1 MKPQEHTSGA
11 ASPLEPPGPDAGRL
25 TQVSQKTTAK
35 PDVGNQVKKHTISIL
50 VENKFGAFTRIAGL
64 FAAKGYN
71 IDSLS
76 VGPTEEQDTSRMTI
90 VTHGDDQIIEQIIK
104 QLNKLIDTIKV
115 VDLTFESFVERE
127 LALVKI
133 QSTSE
138 TRSEIMQI
146 AEIFR
151 AKVVDIS
158 PKTLTLEATGSLPK
172 VDAIIAMLKP
182 FGIKELA
189 RTGRVALKR
198 EFQGEV

>member
-1 MKPQEHTSGA
+1 MTQQTQYTSLRTDGEET
-11 ASPLEPPGPDAGRL
+11 PKR
-25 TQVSQKTTAK
+25 
-35 PDVGNQVKKHTISIL
+35 HTISIL
-50 VENKFGAFTRIAGL
+50 VENKFGAFNRIAGL

-76 VGPTEEQDTSRMTI
+76 VGPTEEGDVSRMTV
-90 VTHGDDQIIEQIIK
+90 VTRGDDQIIEQIIK
-104 QLNKLIDTIKV
+104 QLNKVIDTIKV

-127 LALVKI
+127 LVLVKV
-133 QSTSE
+133 QSRTD

-158 PKTLTLEATGSLPK
+158 PKTLTLEATGSQQK
-172 VDAIIAMLKP
+172 VDAIIKMLKP

>member
-104 QLNKLIDTIKV
+104 QLNKLI
-115 VDLTFESFVERE
+115 ESSR
-127 LALVKI
+127 LRKRDR
-133 QSTSE
+133 
-138 TRSEIMQI
+138 RSCKL
-146 AEIFR
+146 R
-151 AKVVDIS
+151 RSSVRR
-158 PKTLTLEATGSLPK
+158 L
-172 VDAIIAMLKP
+172 
-182 FGIKELA
+182 
-189 RTGRVALKR
+189 
-198 EFQGEV
+198 

>member
-1 MKPQEHTSGA
+1 MAQEEHSNNGSGNA
-11 ASPLEPPGPDAGRL
+11 AVVEHVQR
-25 TQVSQKTTAK
+25 
-35 PDVGNQVKKHTISIL
+35 HTISLL
-50 VENKFGAFTRIAGL
+50 VENKFGAFNRIAGL

-76 VGPTEEQDTSRMTI
+76 VGPTEEEDTSRMTI
-90 VTHGDDQIIEQIIK
+90 VTRGDDQVIEQIMK

-127 LALVKI
+127 LVLIKV
-133 QSTSE
+133 QSTPNS
-138 TRSEIMQI
+138 RPEIMQI

-158 PKTLTLEATGSLPK
+158 QKSLTLEATGGQQK
-172 VDAIIAMLKP
+172 VDAIIKMLKP
-182 FGIKELA
+182 FGIKEIA

>member
-1 MKPQEHTSGA
+1 MSQSPAIPGSRSTGSG
-11 ASPLEPPGPDAGRL
+11 EE
-25 TQVSQKTTAK
+25 KAK
-35 PDVGNQVKKHTISIL
+35 RHTISIL
-50 VENKFGAFTRIAGL
+50 VEDKFGAFNRIAGM

-76 VGPTEEQDTSRMTI
+76 VGPTEDGGVSRMTI
-90 VTHGDDQIIEQIIK
+90 VTRGDDQIIEQITK
-104 QLNKLIDTIKV
+104 QLNKLIDVVKV

-127 LALVKI
+127 LVLVKV
-133 QSTSE
+133 QTTTA
-138 TRSEIMQI
+138 TRPEIMQI

-158 PKTLTLEATGSLPK
+158 PRTLTLEATGSQQK
-172 VDAIIAMLKP
+172 VDAIIKMLKP
-182 FGIKELA
+182 FAIKEIA

>member
-1 MKPQEHTSGA
+1 MAQEQHSGNGNA
-11 ASPLEPPGPDAGRL
+11 AVTEHVQR
-25 TQVSQKTTAK
+25 
-35 PDVGNQVKKHTISIL
+35 HTISLL
-50 VENKFGAFTRIAGL
+50 VENKFGAFNRIAGL

-76 VGPTEEQDTSRMTI
+76 VGPTEEEDTSRMTI
-90 VTHGDDQIIEQIIK
+90 VTRGDDQVIEQIMK

-127 LALVKI
+127 LVLIKV
-133 QSTSE
+133 QSTPNS
-138 TRSEIMQI
+138 RPEIMQI

-158 PKTLTLEATGSLPK
+158 PKSLTLEATGGQQK
-172 VDAIIAMLKP
+172 VDAIIKMLKP
-182 FGIKELA
+182 FGLKEIA

>member
-1 MKPQEHTSGA
+1 MKPHEHPSGT
-11 ASPLEPPGPDAGRL
+11 ASSLEPPGPDGARL
-25 TQVSQKTTAK
+25 AQASQKTAAK
-35 PDVGNQVKKHTISIL
+35 PDVGGQVKKHTISIL

-127 LALVKI
+127 LALVKV

-172 VDAIIAMLKP
+172 VDAIISMLKP

>member
-1 MKPQEHTSGA
+1 MLNTQV
-11 ASPLEPPGPDAGRL
+11 PGP
-25 TQVSQKTTAK
+25 
-35 PDVGNQVKKHTISIL
+35 PDEKVKRHTISIL
-50 VENKFGAFTRIAGL
+50 VQNKFGAFNRIAGM

-76 VGPTEEQDTSRMTI
+76 VGPTEDDGVSRMTI
-90 VTHGDDQIIEQIIK
+90 VARGDDQIIEQITK
-104 QLNKLIDTIKV
+104 QLNKLIDIVKV
-115 VDLTFESFVERE
+115 IDLTFESFVDRE
-127 LALVKI
+127 LVLVKVH
-133 QSTSE
+133 STND

-158 PKTLTLEATGSLPK
+158 PRTLTLEATGSQQK
-172 VDAIIAMLKP
+172 VDAIIKMLKP
-182 FGIKELA
+182 FAIKEMA